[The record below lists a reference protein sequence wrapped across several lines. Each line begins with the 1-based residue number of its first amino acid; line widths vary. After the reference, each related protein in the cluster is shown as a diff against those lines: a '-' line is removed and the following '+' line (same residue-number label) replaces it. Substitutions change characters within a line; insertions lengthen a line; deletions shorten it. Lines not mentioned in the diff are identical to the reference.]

1 MATLEELTVIAT
13 QEIEDAKP
21 MYKQVNN
28 ERLEFTDS
36 DYDQAIVDLANSKF
50 DQQENGYK
58 TARQEAYDSTGN
70 QLDQLFWDIHN
81 NKLDKTGEWY
91 KAIKAVKDANP
102 KPQQL
107 TKLQEMRLIALDR
120 ANNRCEWPECINY
133 DQRLELAH
141 LKDIG
146 MGGNPTRK
154 YDIDNVAMLC
164 KLHHDIYDGRTISY
178 SKREHRQLLK
188 SYLDYARQ

>member
-102 KPQQL
+102 KP
-107 TKLQEMRLIALDR
+107 
-120 ANNRCEWPECINY
+120 
-133 DQRLELAH
+133 
-141 LKDIG
+141 
-146 MGGNPTRK
+146 
-154 YDIDNVAMLC
+154 
-164 KLHHDIYDGRTISY
+164 
-178 SKREHRQLLK
+178 
-188 SYLDYARQ
+188 